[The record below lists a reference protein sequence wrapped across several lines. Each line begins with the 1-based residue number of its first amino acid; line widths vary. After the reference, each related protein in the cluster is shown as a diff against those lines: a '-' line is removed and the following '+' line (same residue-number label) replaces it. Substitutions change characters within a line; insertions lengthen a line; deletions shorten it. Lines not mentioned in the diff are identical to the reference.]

1 MKPITVLL
9 IDPRTPRRPTASIV
23 RLLPDCKAFATVLGC
38 SETRQSVLP
47 DGTPIVVN
55 DGPLEDHY
63 DRLVGGYVYVMR
75 KSWPDAICG
84 PLLVTGPLDKHN
96 RPTSLPSEALRTSP
110 QPVYGRLADLRRNGH
125 RQTTDPPDGS
135 RNSSPIASS
144 IFTPNRSP
152 DRSVRLNPPEFNVYE
167 QSEHRW

>member
-110 QPVYGRLADLRRNGH
+110 NQFMAGWLTFCATDTVKLLTRLTVVA
-125 RQTTDPPDGS
+125 
-135 RNSSPIASS
+135 
-144 IFTPNRSP
+144 TPH
-152 DRSVRLNPPEFNVYE
+152 
-167 QSEHRW
+167 Q